1 MKLHTRGF
9 SLVYRVQ
16 DEIAN
21 VVVIAVGKRDDG
33 DGDVYDAAEDR
44 YQEISMQL

>member
-9 SLVYRVQ
+9 RLVYRVQ

-33 DGDVYDAAEDR
+33 DVYDAAEDR